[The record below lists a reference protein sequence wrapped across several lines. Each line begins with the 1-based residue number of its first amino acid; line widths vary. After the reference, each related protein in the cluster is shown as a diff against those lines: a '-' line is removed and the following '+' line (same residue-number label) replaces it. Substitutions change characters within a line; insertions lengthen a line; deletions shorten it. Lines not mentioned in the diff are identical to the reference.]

1 MNKEL
6 LEKYLEDG
14 LTHREIAQLTGKSKS
29 TVGYWIS
36 KYELMISLN
45 MLSPNIK
52 TQRCSIKLILQKKLI
67 LLDMR

>member
-36 KYELMISLN
+36 KYDDVHW
-45 MLSPNIK
+45 
-52 TQRCSIKLILQKKLI
+52 TLIYETGI
-67 LLDMR
+67 